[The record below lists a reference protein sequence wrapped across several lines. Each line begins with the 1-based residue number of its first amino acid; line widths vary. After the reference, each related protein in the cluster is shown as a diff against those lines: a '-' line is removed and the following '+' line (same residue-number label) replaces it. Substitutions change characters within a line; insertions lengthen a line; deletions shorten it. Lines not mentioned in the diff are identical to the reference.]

1 MKQAIEGVNKRND
14 WGDSVLYGVACSCGD
29 NDHDHNVWV
38 EADDTG
44 VNVTVY
50 TEVKSQWWK
59 LNRWQQIWRLLTRGY
74 VEYEATIAMSE
85 QQALNYADTLTQA
98 VKNVKQF
105 QATKST

>member
-1 MKQAIEGVNKRND
+1 MKQAIEGVYKRND
-14 WGDSVLYGVACSCGD
+14 WGDSVLYDVACSCGD

>member
-1 MKQAIEGVNKRND
+1 MKQAIEGVYKRND

-38 EADDTG
+38 EANDTG

-50 TEVKSQWWK
+50 TEVKSQLWK